1 MKPKHSEP
9 RYTLDLSTA
18 QVVMLAQAM
27 EVYSNKSYGSAD
39 DYNPEPL
46 ETLRAPVDGL
56 ARRLY
61 E

>member
-1 MKPKHSEP
+1 MLDATWYRCEIRFTLEAHMKPKHSEP

-39 DYNPEPL
+39 DYNP
-46 ETLRAPVDGL
+46 
-56 ARRLY
+56 
-61 E
+61 